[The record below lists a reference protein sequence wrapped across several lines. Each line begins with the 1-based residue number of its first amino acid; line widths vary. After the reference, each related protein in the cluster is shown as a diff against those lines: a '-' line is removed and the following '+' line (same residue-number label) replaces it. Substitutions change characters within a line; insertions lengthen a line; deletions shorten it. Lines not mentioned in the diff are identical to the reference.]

1 MDQVKKLWGNI
12 KMLFFVFQKHI
23 KMQDSFG
30 ELLKLLL
37 PEIIVDYF
45 ELTSYEKGEEILHLY
60 LREINSIPKEY
71 RQYKLSSK
79 GFFNEITV
87 QDFPIRGHQ
96 VYLHITRRRWLNED
110 TGQVVFRDWNLVA
123 DGTRVTQEFAS
134 FLKEINR
141 FQTK

>member
-1 MDQVKKLWGNI
+1 
-12 KMLFFVFQKHI
+12 
-23 KMQDSFG
+23 MQDSFT

-45 ELTSYEKGEEILHLY
+45 ELTSYKKADEVLHLY
-60 LREINSIPKEY
+60 LKEINSTPKEY
-71 RQYKLSSK
+71 CSDKLSSK
-79 GFFNEITV
+79 GFFDEITV

-110 TGQVVFRDWNLVA
+110 TGKVVFRDWNLVA

-141 FQTK
+141 FQG

>member
-1 MDQVKKLWGNI
+1 LLI
-12 KMLFFVFQKHI
+12 FAFQKQI
-23 KMQDSFG
+23 KMQDSFS
-30 ELLKLLL
+30 ELLKILL
-37 PEIIVDYF
+37 PSIIVEYF

-71 RQYKLSSK
+71 RHSKLSSK
-79 GFFNEITV
+79 GFFDEITV

-141 FQTK
+141 FQAK

>member
-1 MDQVKKLWGNI
+1 
-12 KMLFFVFQKHI
+12 MLIFAFQNHT

-30 ELLKLLL
+30 ELIKLLL

-60 LREINSIPKEY
+60 LREINSIPEEY
-71 RQYKLSSK
+71 RQCKLSSK
-79 GFFNEITV
+79 GFFDEITV

-96 VYLHITRRRWLNED
+96 VYLHISRRRWLNED
-110 TGQVVFRDWNLVA
+110 TGKVVFRDWNLVA

>member
-1 MDQVKKLWGNI
+1 V
-12 KMLFFVFQKHI
+12 
-23 KMQDSFG
+23 QDSYS
-30 ELLKLLL
+30 ELIKLLL
-37 PEIIVDYF
+37 PEIIVEYF
-45 ELTSYEKGEEILHLY
+45 ELTSYKKGDEILHLY
-60 LREINSIPKEY
+60 LKEVNSIPKEY
-71 RQYKLSSK
+71 RQSKLSSK

-110 TGQVVFRDWNLVA
+110 IGQVVYRDWNLVA

-141 FQTK
+141 FTP